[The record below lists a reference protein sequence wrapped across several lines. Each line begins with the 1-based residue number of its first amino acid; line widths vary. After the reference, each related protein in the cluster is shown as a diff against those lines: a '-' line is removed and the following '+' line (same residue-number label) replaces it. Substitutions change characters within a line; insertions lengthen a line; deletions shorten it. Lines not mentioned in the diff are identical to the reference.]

1 MTFKRII
8 VKILGINSRIFSMET
23 KQMDV
28 REALHNLA
36 EQLPEEATWEDVFE
50 HLRYRIAVAE
60 GKEAAREGSFASDED
75 VKRVFAKY
83 GVQA

>member
-1 MTFKRII
+1 
-8 VKILGINSRIFSMET
+8 MEN
-23 KQMDV
+23 KQMNI

-50 HLRYRIAVAE
+50 HLRYRMAVAE
-60 GKEAAREGSFASDED
+60 GKEAAREGNFASDED
-75 VKRVFAKY
+75 VKRIFAKY